1 MNEPSA
7 STLLGSLREAIAFE
21 PAGEAVGNLTI
32 GRGALDARPLHVAV
46 VENFAASGSLGRQE
60 SQRLATLFGIVATE
74 KSPLVLFLD
83 SAGAK
88 VSEGLAALGAFRHL
102 YRAGLQAAFSGAPIA
117 AVLGKNCYGG
127 ASMLAHLAP
136 QRLFSPATQLAM
148 SGPSILASA
157 AGVSALDEMFR
168 AMAQASISPNARA
181 QASSANTV
189 WDGGDPSAWLREA
202 LAPRVAPDAPLR
214 SRHEALQLRL
224 PRGADSAW
232 EPVRRRD
239 LEKLYSGYDARE
251 ADGVLS
257 GHGIRETGDESLV
270 GIVGKTPLGITRAWR
285 FAEVVW
291 KLMDDPPPRLEVFLD
306 CATHAGRLEDEK
318 AVLTEFIVDMAC
330 ALFALGRRGTKV
342 GLTVLGKAGGGVYV
356 ALAAPASRVASIYGA
371 DIQVLP
377 GSAVAAI
384 LGESR
389 ESAPVFD
396 EYRKSGVADEEIR
409 LGIAPGMK

>member
-1 MNEPSA
+1 MSEPSA
-7 STLLGSLREAIAFE
+7 STLLGALREAIAFE
-21 PAGEAVGNLTI
+21 AAGSAAGNLTI
-32 GRGALDARPLHVAV
+32 GRGTLEGRALHVAV

-88 VSEGLAALGAFRHL
+88 VSEGLGALGAFRHL
-102 YRAGLQAAFSGAPIA
+102 FRAGLEAAFSAAPIA

-136 QRLFSPATQLAM
+136 QRLFSPVTQLAM

-168 AMAQASISPNARA
+168 AMAQASISPKARVA
-181 QASSANTV
+181 ASSANAV
-189 WDGGDPSAWLREA
+189 WDGGDPSGWLREA
-202 LAPRVAPDAPLR
+202 LAPRSAPDTTLR
-214 SRHEALQLRL
+214 ARHEALRMRL
-224 PRGADSAW
+224 PKGADSW

-239 LEKLYSGYDARE
+239 LEKLYSGYEARE
-251 ADGVLS
+251 AEGVLT
-257 GHGIRETGDESLV
+257 GHGIRETGDESFA
-270 GIVGKTPLGITRAWR
+270 GIVGKAPLGITRAWR
-285 FAEVVW
+285 FADAVW
-291 KLMDDPPPRLEVFLD
+291 KLADDPPPRLEVYLD

-356 ALAAPASRVASIYGA
+356 ALAGPASRVASIHGA

-384 LGESR
+384 LGSSS

-396 EYRKSGVADEEIR
+396 EYRKSGVADEEIK
-409 LGIAPGMK
+409 LGIVPGTK